1 MPKKTRSLPA
11 LAPEQWDALIDWIV
25 EHKGD
30 WKSKLTVAWI
40 KASAPAP
47 LHRLRNTHGPAWLA
61 EFDPHPLPG
70 VQYRLMGGPKEP
82 SMANCKRLGLDLAA
96 AIVGCES

>member
-47 LHRLRNTHGPAWLA
+47 LHRLAVPTCAC
-61 EFDPHPLPG
+61 F
-70 VQYRLMGGPKEP
+70 
-82 SMANCKRLGLDLAA
+82 
-96 AIVGCES
+96 AISTARSASSGATAS